1 MIERITIDNFK
12 SLKKVDLK
20 LGRLNLFVGANASG
34 KSNLFDA
41 LQVLWGIANGNPLK
55 EFLEGG
61 SGTNSGER
69 WPGIRGGLANAI
81 YRPPPTRAP
90 SSPAE
95 QAKPNHS
102 TFAELMSNA
111 TAHPT
116 REATLRVRLTEPSG
130 SLEYSFTFD
139 SGGETTD
146 EWLMKAGTKVASMEG
161 GEVLFRHADKP
172 LSPGVPNPWG
182 GSEIIHSLSVGA
194 LAGDKDMITLISHLM
209 GQLTSMQFLELEPR
223 VLRQYGL
230 AADVPR
236 PMGRSG
242 ENFAGVVRSICA
254 DPKTKAAYLSWL
266 QELRPQEVDDVKTLN
281 GALGEP
287 LFALSEGGQDFPA
300 PVLSD
305 GTLRFAALAASFFRH
320 PPPLLLAV
328 EEIENGIH
336 GSRLRLL
343 VELFRRQA
351 AFGQIQVL
359 ATTHSPLVLAWLKPE
374 EYQNTFVCKRDEM
387 TGESRILPL
396 TEIPRFEEVIRT
408 QSITELLTEGW
419 MEAAL

>member
-1 MIERITIDNFK
+1 
-12 SLKKVDLK
+12 
-20 LGRLNLFVGANASG
+20 
-34 KSNLFDA
+34 
-41 LQVLWGIANGNPLK
+41 
-55 EFLEGG
+55 
-61 SGTNSGER
+61 
-69 WPGIRGGLANAI
+69 
-81 YRPPPTRAP
+81 
-90 SSPAE
+90 
-95 QAKPNHS
+95 
-102 TFAELMSNA
+102 
-111 TAHPT
+111 
-116 REATLRVRLTEPSG
+116 
-130 SLEYSFTFD
+130 
-139 SGGETTD
+139 
-146 EWLMKAGTKVASMEG
+146 MKAGAKVASMDKVAFMER
-161 GEVLFRHADKP
+161 GEVLFRHADQT
-172 LSPGVPNPWG
+172 LSPGIRNPWG
-182 GSEIIHSLSVGA
+182 GSGILNTFRMGA
-194 LAGDKDMITLISHLM
+194 AAEDKDLKTVIWHLM

-230 AADVPR
+230 AADTPR

-287 LFALSEGGQDFPA
+287 LFALTEGGQDFPA

-305 GTLRFAALAASFFRH
+305 GTLRFAALAASFFQH
-320 PPPLLLAV
+320 LPPELLAV

-351 AFGQIQVL
+351 ALGQTQVL

-374 EYQNTFVCKRDEM
+374 EYQTTFICKRDET
-387 TGESRILPL
+387 TGESRVLPL
-396 TEIPRFEEVIRT
+396 AEIPRFEEVIRN
-408 QSITELLTEGW
+408 QSITELVTEGW

>member
-12 SLKKVDLK
+12 SLRKVDLT
-20 LGRLNLFVGANASG
+20 LGPLNFFVGTNASG

-41 LQVLWGIANGNPLK
+41 LRVLWGIAGGNPLK

-61 SGTNSGER
+61 PGTDSGEE
-69 WPGIRGGLANAI
+69 WPGIRGGLAHVI
-81 YRPPPTRAP
+81 YKPPQPP
-90 SSPAE
+90 FPE
-95 QAKPNHS
+95 EAK
-102 TFAELMSNA
+102 
-111 TAHPT
+111 
-116 REATLRVRLTEPSG
+116 LRLWLADTSG
-130 SLEYSFTFD
+130 GFDYSFAFN
-139 SGGETTD
+139 SRAMTTD
-146 EWLMKAGTKVASMEG
+146 ERLIHAGREIFSFERGDAW
-161 GEVLFRHADKP
+161 FRHLNGGLSQGFPARFRGSQMIADLLMRRDQKDLFPVKDLIP
-172 LSPGVPNPWG
+172 L
-182 GSEIIHSLSVGA
+182 IGA
-194 LAGDKDMITLISHLM
+194 GMSHV
-209 GQLTSMQFLELEPR
+209 TRMQFLELEPR
-223 VLRQYGL
+223 ALRQYGL
-230 AADVPR
+230 AADPPR

-266 QELRPQEVDDVKTLN
+266 QELRPREVDDVKTLN

-305 GTLRFAALAASFFRH
+305 GTLRFAALAASFFQQ
-320 PPPLLLAV
+320 PPPELLAV

-343 VELFRRQA
+343 VELFRCQA
-351 AFGQIQVL
+351 ALGQTQII
-359 ATTHSPLVLAWLKPE
+359 ATTHSPLVLAWLRPQ
-374 EYQNTFVCKRDEM
+374 EYQTTFLCKRDEM
-387 TGESRILPL
+387 TGEARVLPL
-396 TEIPRFEEVIRT
+396 TEIPHFEEVIRN